1 MSRNDITG
9 DEIKSKTLSKQGR
22 ENWDSIFQ
30 KKTFDE
36 WLLLQYNGQC
46 YRMETE
52 TSNIDLEKK
61 IGKLEFEKLMSMKDE
76 LSIQLT
82 YHYVDQ
88 RN

>member
-22 ENWDSIFQ
+22 ANWDSIFQ

-36 WLLLQYNGQC
+36 WLSFQYNRQR
-46 YRMETE
+46 YRIETE

-76 LSIQLT
+76 LGIQLT
-82 YHYVDQ
+82 YHYIEKE
-88 RN
+88 

>member
-9 DEIKSKTLSKQGR
+9 DEIKSKTLSKEGR

-36 WLLLQYNGQC
+36 WLLLEYNGQC
-46 YRMETE
+46 YRIETD

-76 LSIQLT
+76 LNIHLT